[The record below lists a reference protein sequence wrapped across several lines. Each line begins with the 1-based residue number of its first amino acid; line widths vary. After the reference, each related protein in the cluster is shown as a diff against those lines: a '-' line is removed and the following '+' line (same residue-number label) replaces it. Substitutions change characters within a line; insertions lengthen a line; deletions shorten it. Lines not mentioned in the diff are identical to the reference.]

1 MSARGRVVVLSLG
14 LLGCAALLLR
24 TLLALAPVGRGT
36 SVYGD
41 AINRVARDERR
52 VTDTVA
58 AVTFDY
64 RGFDTLGEESM
75 LFAAVLGVVIL
86 LREHERAAKSDEE
99 RPGPDIARHPS
110 DAVRLAALT
119 VMGTTVVFG
128 LYIVSH
134 GQLTPGGGFQG
145 GVILSTAPLLAYLAA
160 QPTVLG
166 RIAPE
171 WLSRIAEA
179 VGLLGYLALGLYP
192 LLRGQPFLSNFLPLG
207 ELGDVYSSGTI
218 FALNLVTGLA
228 VAAGFVYLLSS
239 FLEKAR
245 ETRQGG

>member
-1 MSARGRVVVLSLG
+1 MTTRNRAIVLSLG
-14 LLGCAALLLR
+14 LLGSAAFLLRALLS
-24 TLLALAPVGRGT
+24 LAPVGRGA
-36 SVYGD
+36 SLYGD
-41 AINRVARDERR
+41 TINRVARDERR

-110 DAVRLAALT
+110 DAVRVAVLA
-119 VMGTTVVFG
+119 VMGSTVVFG
-128 LYIVSH
+128 LYIVAH

-145 GVILSTAPLLAYLAA
+145 GVILSTDPLLAYLAA
-160 QPTVLG
+160 QPTVLE

-171 WLSRIAEA
+171 WLCRTAEA
-179 VGLLGYLALGLYP
+179 IGLFAYLGLGLYP
-192 LLRGQPFLSNFLPLG
+192 VFRGQAFLANFLPLG
-207 ELGDVYSSGTI
+207 GLGDVLSSGTI
-218 FALNLVTGLA
+218 LALNLVTGLA

-245 ETRQGG
+245 ETGQGG